1 MNRWW
6 SHEPTERYWLEA
18 TDREDIGADLR
29 APETD
34 ESGQDNWR
42 YSLFKDAQVGDVVLH
57 YDKRPSSNGI
67 VGWSLVSDR
76 PFAAPI
82 VWAARGTYA
91 RDKGINPRER
101 PGFVVPLSDFHKLPA
116 PVTLD
121 QIRSMEDRLRA
132 LMAELERDY
141 GKPLYFPFELSN
153 KRPIR
158 LLQGYAFKLPRR
170 FLQSFPGLE
179 AIIHQALE
187 SARQIDVSRHR
198 NPPWTRD
205 ELILALELYLRNPTS
220 PPGKESRAVIE
231 LSELLNKLGR
241 VLGQRD
247 DETFR
252 NANGVYMKMM
262 NFRRFDRDYTSA
274 GKVGLTR
281 GNKDEEAVWQ
291 EFSQDRER
299 LVRVADAI
307 RQAILLP
314 ADVQNPTDDEEGT
327 VEAEEGRLLTRLPR
341 AKPKARRTAQAK
353 SACRIWPPL
362 L

>member
-6 SHEPTERYWLEA
+6 SHEPAERYWLEA

-34 ESGQDNWR
+34 ERGQDNWR
-42 YSLFKDAQVGDVVLH
+42 YSLFKDAQVGDIVLH

-76 PFAAPI
+76 PFAAPM

-91 RDKGINPRER
+91 RDKGVKPRER
-101 PGFVVPLSDFHKLPA
+101 PGFVVPLAGFQKLSV

-121 QIRSMEDRLRA
+121 QIRSMEHQLRA
-132 LMAELERDY
+132 LVVELEHQY

-170 FLQSFPGLE
+170 FLQLFPGFE
-179 AIIHQALE
+179 TIVHQTPNSTHEVHAGP
-187 SARQIDVSRHR
+187 HR

-205 ELILALELYLRNPTS
+205 ELILALELYLRNPSS

-262 NFRRFDRDYTSA
+262 NFRRFDQDYTSA

-281 GNKDEEAVWQ
+281 GNKDEEAVWL
-291 EFSQDRER
+291 EFSEDRE
-299 LVRVADAI
+299 
-307 RQAILLP
+307 
-314 ADVQNPTDDEEGT
+314 
-327 VEAEEGRLLTRLPR
+327 
-341 AKPKARRTAQAK
+341 
-353 SACRIWPPL
+353 
-362 L
+362 